1 MCIGP
6 ETTHSI
12 AVVSEGKATTLL
24 KQAKEY
30 RLNHSAAEFVS
41 SDSSVSSNISEH
53 TEEDEEQPY
62 TPADVVP
69 ENGMVD
75 QGTSGDGVST
85 HSMPA
90 QGSKDEGN
98 GNESGPK
105 TIHSPDRRHIGG
117 QGGHAMGWESPQGIL
132 PMGHPYGHVTYAQ
145 YMAMMQ
151 ASTGMPGSPTGAM
164 PEHGEAGQPGEEEGD
179 DEDAAKAAHHPDMYH
194 HYHHQHM
201 PYHHGGY
208 PMYQGGSYDRPGSP
222 PAYIG
227 GGSPPIGPGFFSVPI
242 NVPGEGGS
250 PPQMMMYGCSPPH
263 GSPPGGQYYYVPPPP
278 VPQDY
283 DVSHHMDRMNLMQQR
298 GPPSS
303 IDIPTG
309 TPTKKSGEARAS
321 ARIARSNRAGGA
333 YNPSDFE
340 FNRTEAL
347 SDPDARKTIMIRNI
361 PNKYGQEIMIDM
373 LDKAGLSG
381 TYDFFYLPID
391 FRNKCGLGYA
401 FINFLSGA
409 NAAKLYDTFHKKRW
423 DEYNSKKVCEIK
435 YARVQGRDNLINH
448 FKTAKFPSSDR
459 EYMPLIFSHQQTV
472 SGKIVVNP
480 NAVTIHEYLDIET
493 E

>member
-6 ETTHSI
+6 ETAHSI
-12 AVVSEGKATTLL
+12 AVVSEGKTRTLL

-41 SDSSVSSNISEH
+41 SESSGSSTISEH
-53 TEEDEEQPY
+53 TEEDEDHPY
-62 TPADVVP
+62 TSTDAIP
-69 ENGMVD
+69 EHGMVD
-75 QGTSGDGVST
+75 QGIGGDGVST
-85 HSMPA
+85 PV
-90 QGSKDEGN
+90 QGSKDEG
-98 GNESGPK
+98 GNIESDSK
-105 TIHSPDRRHIGG
+105 RMYTSDRHHMGG
-117 QGGHAMGWESPQGIL
+117 QRGVMGWESPQGIL

-151 ASTGMPGSPTGAM
+151 TSAGMPGSPTGAM
-164 PEHGEAGQPGEEEGD
+164 PEHGEAGKHGDEG
-179 DEDAAKAAHHPDMYH
+179 EDASEPAHHHDMYP

-201 PYHHGGY
+201 PYPHGGY

-242 NVPGEGGS
+242 NIPGGEGGS

-283 DVSHHMDRMNLMQQR
+283 DVSHHMDRMNLIQQR

-303 IDIPTG
+303 NDTPTG
-309 TPTKKSGEARAS
+309 TTPRKTGEARAS

-361 PNKYGQEIMIDM
+361 PNKYGQEVMIDM

-409 NAAKLYDTFHKKRW
+409 NAAKLYDAFHNKRW

-480 NAVTIHEYLDIET
+480 KAATIHEYLDIET